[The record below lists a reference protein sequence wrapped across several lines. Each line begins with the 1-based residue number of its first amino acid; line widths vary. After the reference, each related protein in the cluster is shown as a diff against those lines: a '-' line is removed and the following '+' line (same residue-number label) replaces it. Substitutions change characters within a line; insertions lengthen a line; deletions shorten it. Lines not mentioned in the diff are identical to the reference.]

1 MKSKTPTPA
10 LRSWPRL
17 MVEESGTNPK
27 TEVGFLQISSTGERI
42 EVGDTL
48 SREFR
53 LVQCLFSPQNFVT
66 AKYSPV
72 TQTYERVFTAIR
84 MQADKV
90 NERLLN
96 LKSSESEMMLIVQK
110 AMRAL
115 ERGELG
121 KHLVF
126 VTSGNK
132 LRMEIVGA
140 AVA

>member
-1 MKSKTPTPA
+1 
-10 LRSWPRL
+10 
-17 MVEESGTNPK
+17 V
-27 TEVGFLQISSTGERI
+27 
-42 EVGDTL
+42 
-48 SREFR
+48 
-53 LVQCLFSPQNFVT
+53 
-66 AKYSPV
+66 
-72 TQTYERVFTAIR
+72 
-84 MQADKV
+84 QADKV

-140 AVA
+140 AAA